1 MWGGNL
7 PLKGPA
13 SPPSPSGVSWL
24 AGTLAPHITL
34 LTPGSVREDV
44 LPRAPGG
51 QLTRAVRSSKGQFN
65 LRRISSCKNLINQRA
80 L

>member
-1 MWGGNL
+1 MGGNS

-13 SPPSPSGVSWL
+13 SPPSPSGVSW
-24 AGTLAPHITL
+24 LAPHITL

-65 LRRISSCKNLINQRA
+65 LQRISSCKNLISQRA